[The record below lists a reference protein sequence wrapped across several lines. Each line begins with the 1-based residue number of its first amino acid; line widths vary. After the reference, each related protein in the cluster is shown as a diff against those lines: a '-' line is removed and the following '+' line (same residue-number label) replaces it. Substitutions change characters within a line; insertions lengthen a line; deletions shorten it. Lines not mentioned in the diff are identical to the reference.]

1 MANIQG
7 EGDYVAGRKYQ
18 EAQHKFAKEGRVEE
32 AGREAA
38 GALDG
43 SEGAELERARRTSA
57 KGPAH
62 EAAAKREAAHR
73 DHKLDES
80 LEQTYPAS
88 DPAPTSPGAD

>member
-18 EAQHKFAKEGRVEE
+18 EAQHKFAKEGPVGE

-38 GALDG
+38 DALDG
-43 SEGAELERARRTSA
+43 PEGAELEQARRASA

-62 EAAAKREAAHR
+62 EATAKREAAHR